1 MGEVHD
7 DARAVLAAAAAKLP
21 IQWMPSGFMATPE
34 Q

>member
-7 DARAVLAAAAAKLP
+7 DARAALATAAAKLP
-21 IQWMPSGFMATPE
+21 IQRMPSGFMATPE